1 MGQKNHNRR
10 ALLAA
15 LLASTLAPAASL
27 AARERV
33 FVIGHLFGGPIPGVN
48 IAGALA
54 DLGYVEGRNLRFEL
68 RTPASWEP
76 ATLAAAAAEL
86 VATKPD
92 VLVAML
98 FWPVHALAAAT
109 RSIPIVSMGTP
120 DPVGEG
126 LVQSLRRPGGN
137 VTGLSL
143 GLRESAE
150 ATMHLLRR
158 MRPSLRRVAM
168 LHAVDPLPSFFAP
181 AARAAGLE
189 PAYIRIG
196 DASDADRLLRPF
208 AGEAAFITPMKD
220 RGMMGRIAKTARGMQ
235 IAFIAP
241 IDDAVMDYSFDFTD
255 GNRRVAAIIDKVLR
269 GANPG
274 EIPLELPERPNFMLN
289 RRIARELGMEIPN
302 DVLLRVTDLVD

>member
-1 MGQKNHNRR
+1 MGQKNHDRR

-15 LLASTLAPAASL
+15 LLASTLAPAATL
-27 AARERV
+27 AARDRV
-33 FVIGHLFGGPIPGVN
+33 FVIGHLFGGPIPGVS
-48 IAGALA
+48 ITGALA
-54 DLGYVEGRNLRFEL
+54 DLGYVEGRNLRFEV
-68 RTPASWEP
+68 RTPSSWER

-86 VATKPD
+86 VAAKPD
-92 VLVAML
+92 VLLAML

-150 ATMHLLRR
+150 ATMRLLRR
-158 MRPSLRRVAM
+158 MRPSLTRVAM
-168 LHAVDPLPSFFAP
+168 LHAVDPPPSFFAP

-189 PAYIRIG
+189 PTYIRIAGAG
-196 DASDADRLLRPF
+196 DADQVLRPF
-208 AGEAAFITPMKD
+208 AGQAIFITPMKD
-220 RGMMGRIAKTARGMQ
+220 RTAMERIARTAHGTQ
-235 IAFIAP
+235 IAIIGAVEG
-241 IDDAVMDYSFDFTD
+241 AVMDYYFDFVD
-255 GNRRVAAIIDKVLR
+255 ANRRAAAIIDKVLR

-274 EIPLELPERPNFMLN
+274 EIPFELPDRPTFMLN
-289 RRIARELGMEIPN
+289 RWIARELGMEIPS